1 MLLTIFLAHRLWC
14 SQISSG
20 FVSFCLKRIE
30 KDLALARIRTWVQ
43 FIRSWLC
50 LHYSTATY
58 WSNCQ
63 IKLYKTSTQNVCY
76 INRSWLRFP
85 NFWACFDL
93 WGLLHDFLIIRIYD
107 KALNVRFQ
115 KKKSSLAWER
125 TYENV
130 TRPEEIYE
138 DQSLSVLPQ

>member
-1 MLLTIFLAHRLWC
+1 MLLTIFLAHRLWY
-14 SQISSG
+14 SHISSG

-85 NFWACFDL
+85 NFWACSDL
-93 WGLLHDFLIIRIYD
+93 LALLHDFLIIRIYE
-107 KALNVRFQ
+107 KAHLISDFR
-115 KKKSSLAWER
+115 KKNLFSWGLELTKIRQNLKK
-125 TYENV
+125 
-130 TRPEEIYE
+130 
-138 DQSLSVLPQ
+138 